1 MAHQENLQAD
11 GRGRGGPVIVGS
23 HAVQESERTFKVA
36 TYNVHR
42 CIGADNV
49 YNPDRI
55 SAVLRSLKADL
66 VGLQEV
72 DSRMPAGPGMY
83 QLDYLAVRMHAKAI
97 CGPCIQNECSHYGNA
112 LLTRLP
118 VIDFRL
124 IDLSVPGREPRG
136 AIDVDIDAGG
146 RVLRVIVTH
155 LGCRAF
161 ERRRQ
166 IKRLI
171 EYIGKGRRR
180 PTVVMGDFNEWAPF
194 SRGIRAINSHFGT
207 TSARASFPSRFP
219 VFSLDRI
226 WVLGASRR
234 ATFHVEK
241 SPLAR
246 IASDHLPLVA
256 GICI

>member
-1 MAHQENLQAD
+1 M
-11 GRGRGGPVIVGS
+11 IVGS
-23 HAVQESERTFKVA
+23 PAVQQSERAFRVA

-42 CIGADNV
+42 CIGTDNV
-49 YNPDRI
+49 YNPERI
-55 SAVLRSLKADL
+55 SAVIRSLGADL

-83 QLDYLAVRMHAKAI
+83 QLDYLAVRMRAKAI

-146 RVLRVIVTH
+146 RILRVIVTH

-171 EYIGKGRRR
+171 EYIGKERRR
-180 PTVVMGDFNEWAPF
+180 PTVIMGDFNEWTPL

-219 VFSLDRI
+219 LFSLDRI
-226 WVLGASRR
+226 WVLGGTGRPE
-234 ATFHVEK
+234 FQVQK

-246 IASDHLPLVA
+246 IASDHLPLTA
-256 GICI
+256 KIYI